1 MACHTTRSSN
11 VDLHTKYMVGVL
23 KDGKLT
29 LVPLDKAVQLR
40 PKSFMEQPEVP
51 TSNAIKQQVPQEDG
65 LLTVRIERHETKKQI
80 EARQRSHAYQ
90 RELEEMEPWLPLSAS
105 STNSTKAKKVREEW
119 AKAPTNMQQ
128 SSAMSTVGIG
138 STDSENAANYLDR
151 LLARNQD
158 EIV

>member
-1 MACHTTRSSN
+1 
-11 VDLHTKYMVGVL
+11 
-23 KDGKLT
+23 
-29 LVPLDKAVQLR
+29 
-40 PKSFMEQPEVP
+40 
-51 TSNAIKQQVPQEDG
+51 
-65 LLTVRIERHETKKQI
+65 
-80 EARQRSHAYQ
+80 
-90 RELEEMEPWLPLSAS
+90 MEPWLPLSAS